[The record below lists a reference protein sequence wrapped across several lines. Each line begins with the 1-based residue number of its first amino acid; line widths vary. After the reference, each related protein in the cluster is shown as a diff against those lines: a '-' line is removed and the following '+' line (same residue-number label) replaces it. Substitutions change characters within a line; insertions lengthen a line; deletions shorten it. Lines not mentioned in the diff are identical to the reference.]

1 MRKKYRNSSRIAD
14 NAMRSTQNGVLYRN
28 TAVFA
33 GIGANGLSGI
43 VPAVGRHWGDGESVT
58 AAPGGKEEKHKLREF
73 VKSRYRFRN
82 GGKGDVG
89 NGSLKPKMHMDPNA
103 AYPLAT
109 RDFTQDLIRE
119 LALEAVKGQRMGNWL
134 TDGNVESELARFQ
147 TKFEDYIPYAEPVNN
162 ENGGQSM
169 LVGYG
174 TTRCYDENGNSRNLV
189 KGEYMSEKEAL
200 EQRKRYL
207 KYDAVPFVKAKT
219 GLGLTNFDKYPPELK
234 FHILDAV
241 YNIGNNGLLKKSP
254 KWKKELE
261 TYESSSGYSIKDYDV
276 SKILV
281 NGDWSINHRTRDGK
295 HHSSLSVRSAMRR
308 NPQKIDT
315 NHYKDVLNANMW
327 DSLYDYY
334 VNQKY

>member
-1 MRKKYRNSSRIAD
+1 MIFPIRTRP
-14 NAMRSTQNGVLYRN
+14 
-28 TAVFA
+28 A
-33 GIGANGLSGI
+33 GF
-43 VPAVGRHWGDGESVT
+43 PTGRVSC
-58 AAPGGKEEKHKLREF
+58 F
-73 VKSRYRFRN
+73 
-82 GGKGDVG
+82 
-89 NGSLKPKMHMDPNA
+89 
-103 AYPLAT
+103 
-109 RDFTQDLIRE
+109 QDLIKE
-119 LALEAVKGQRMGNWL
+119 LALEAVKKQRMVKIRVSDNKKTRPTLPLMSVAWRVRVANQLQKYRRQGKSFDEVIAENKNVTGALSPELTRYLRNRYNSGEKAERQRMGNWL